1 MVRTRN
7 GLPKHCSWAPDRH
20 GKRRVR
26 FRKGGVSR
34 YLTGIP
40 WSEDFMRCYAA
51 ALEGTEPQ
59 PSKIGGSRTL
69 PGSVNALCVSYYG
82 SPNFRGLK
90 ASTAAVR
97 RNIIESEIRSKHGD
111 KPVARLERKH
121 INDII
126 GAKNETPQA
135 ANNLLMVLK
144 LLLNYA
150 VEIGMIRSNPALG
163 VKGYARRGEGFHAWG
178 EADVAQFE
186 AFYPVGTKERL
197 ALALLLYTGQRVSDV
212 ARMGQQHVKG
222 EHIAIRQEKTD
233 TPLMLKMH
241 PKLVS
246 ILAAVPRNNLTFLV
260 TEHGKPFTSASF
272 GNWFRKRCNEAGLPQ
287 CSAHGLRK
295 CAATRLADAGC
306 SLHRIM
312 AVTGHKS
319 MSSVAPYT
327 KRADQAR
334 LAREAFETQFRA
346 ERERNLPNSVP
357 NSEKA
362 MTAQGANLVVA
373 SPAGFEPA
381 TCGLEI
387 RCCYPA
393 ELRGRDGEAFTPRSA
408 SSASAATAGFRR
420 TACGSAAWGGVP
432 AMAGLFSIRS
442 FRSVRNW
449 RNFAP
454 P

>member
-82 SPNFRGLK
+82 SPDFRGLK
-90 ASTAAVR
+90 ASTARVR

-186 AFYPVGTKERL
+186 AFYPIGTKERL

-222 EHIAIRQEKTD
+222 EHIAVRQEKTD

-260 TEHGKPFTSASF
+260 TERGAAYAARTLS
-272 GNWFRKRCNEAGLPQ
+272 NWFGKRCRAAGLAR
-287 CSAHGLRK
+287 CTAHGLRK
-295 CAATRLADAGC
+295 LALIRRANAGATTEMLKAHG
-306 SLHRIM
+306 
-312 AVTGHKS
+312 GHKTS
-319 MSSVAPYT
+319 KEVEHYIRGANQVSL
-327 KRADQAR
+327 DEQG
-334 LAREAFETQFRA
+334 LDLQLRA
-346 ERERNLPNSVP
+346 EREQDFVQPETRLDKQ
-357 NSEKA
+357 SEK
-362 MTAQGANLVVA
+362 G
-373 SPAGFEPA
+373 
-381 TCGLEI
+381 
-387 RCCYPA
+387 
-393 ELRGRDGEAFTPRSA
+393 
-408 SSASAATAGFRR
+408 
-420 TACGSAAWGGVP
+420 
-432 AMAGLFSIRS
+432 
-442 FRSVRNW
+442 
-449 RNFAP
+449 
-454 P
+454 

>member
-186 AFYPVGTKERL
+186 AFYPIGTKERL

-222 EHIAIRQEKTD
+222 EHIAVRQEKTD

-246 ILAAVPRNNLTFLV
+246 ILATVPRNNLTFLV
-260 TEHGKPFTSASF
+260 TDRGATFTAAGLS
-272 GNWFRKRCNEAGLPQ
+272 NWFGKRCRKAGLAGT
-287 CSAHGLRK
+287 AHGLRK
-295 CAATRLADAGC
+295 TAATRLANAGC
-306 SLHRIM
+306 STDQIK
-312 AVTGHKS
+312 AITGHRTTKE
-319 MSSVAPYT
+319 VERYT
-327 KRADQAR
+327 RAADQAR
-334 LAREAFETQFRA
+334 LAAAALQLQLRA
-346 ERERNLPNSVP
+346 EREQDFVQPETRLDKRA
-357 NSEKA
+357 EKA
-362 MTAQGANLVVA
+362 
-373 SPAGFEPA
+373 
-381 TCGLEI
+381 
-387 RCCYPA
+387 
-393 ELRGRDGEAFTPRSA
+393 
-408 SSASAATAGFRR
+408 
-420 TACGSAAWGGVP
+420 
-432 AMAGLFSIRS
+432 
-442 FRSVRNW
+442 
-449 RNFAP
+449 
-454 P
+454 